1 MEATTPRRDIDVG
14 RVISEA
20 FSIYGSHAGV
30 LLGTSAIFF
39 VVVGVINGLLLS
51 AGGVFLY
58 LLTVAISIVAITL
71 FTGFVVKLVEDVRD
85 GRRDSTIGELMSS
98 ATPAIGPL
106 ILNGFLRAI
115 AIAVG
120 FVLLIVPGLIL
131 LTIWAVTA
139 PAIVVERVGAI
150 DAFGRS
156 RELVRGNGWSVFAV
170 IVIAFLIS
178 LGVGLV
184 LGGIGAGIGGAGA
197 VIFRIVSDVVTAP
210 IAALVAAIL
219 FFDLGGGRQAA
230 AAPAA
235 PAEPPPPPAAPAA

>member
-1 MEATTPRRDIDVG
+1 MEAAAPRREIDVG

-20 FSIYGSHAGV
+20 FSVYGSNAVV
-30 LLGTSAIFF
+30 LLGTSALFF
-39 VVVGVINGLLLS
+39 VITGIINGLLLD
-51 AGGVFLY
+51 AGGFFLY
-58 LLTVAISIVAITL
+58 LLTVVISIVALTL

-85 GRRDSTIGELMSS
+85 GRRDSTIGELVSS
-98 ATPAIGPL
+98 ASPAIGPL
-106 ILNGFLRAI
+106 IVNGFLRAI
-115 AIAVG
+115 AIAIG

-170 IVIAFLIS
+170 IVVAFLIT

-184 LGGIGAGIGGAGA
+184 LGAIGAGIGGAGA
-197 VIFRIVSDVVTAP
+197 VIFRIVSDVVTSP

-219 FFDLGGGRQAA
+219 FFDLGGGHTET

>member
-1 MEATTPRRDIDVG
+1 MEATTPRREIDVG

-20 FSIYGSHAGV
+20 FSIYGSNAAV
-30 LLGTSAIFF
+30 LLGTAALFF
-39 VVVGVINGLLLS
+39 VVAGIINGLLLS
-51 AGGVFLY
+51 AGGLILY
-58 LLTVAISIVAITL
+58 LLSAAVSIVAITL

-85 GRRDSTIGELMSS
+85 GRRDSTIGELISS

-106 ILNGFLRAI
+106 IVNGILRG
-115 AIAVG
+115 IAVAIG

-170 IVIAFLIS
+170 IVVAFLIT

-184 LGGIGAGIGGAGA
+184 LGAIGASIGGVGA
-197 VIFRIVSDVVTAP
+197 VIFRILSDVVTAP
-210 IAALVAAIL
+210 VAALVAAIL
-219 FFDLGGGRQAA
+219 FFDLGGGRTT